1 MVLYQIVFSNWYLS
15 LYKNRKVVK
24 IIDVTSVIYIC
35 IVIANIL
42 KPLYH
47 VNIICHVKKC
57 VQFSSSCV
65 TIATLLTK
73 LITVFVVSLT
83 NAHIMLDIKET

>member
-1 MVLYQIVFSNWYLS
+1 M
-15 LYKNRKVVK
+15 
-24 IIDVTSVIYIC
+24 
-35 IVIANIL
+35 ANIL

-83 NAHIMLDIKET
+83 NAHIMLDIIET